1 MANSRFQT
9 DRIELGDDNPVDE
22 PRYKLIF
29 TGQIQDGHHIEEVMR
44 HTGELFRL
52 PPSIL
57 HHLFSGGE
65 QVVKKRG
72 TREVCERIKAVFDK
86 AGAVARIEQEP
97 TLQLEPRLS
106 HPYFRQRHHG
116 AGVRSSSPA
125 I

>member
-1 MANSRFQT
+1 
-9 DRIELGDDNPVDE
+9 VDE

-29 TGQIQDGHHIEEVMR
+29 TGQIQDGHRIEDVMKY
-44 HTGELFRL
+44 TGESFRL

-72 TREVCERIKAVFDK
+72 TREVCEKIKAVFDK

-97 TLQLEPRLS
+97 SLRLEPRLN
-106 HPYFRQRHHG
+106 HPYFHRGHYG
-116 AGVRSSSPA
+116 AGAGASSSV